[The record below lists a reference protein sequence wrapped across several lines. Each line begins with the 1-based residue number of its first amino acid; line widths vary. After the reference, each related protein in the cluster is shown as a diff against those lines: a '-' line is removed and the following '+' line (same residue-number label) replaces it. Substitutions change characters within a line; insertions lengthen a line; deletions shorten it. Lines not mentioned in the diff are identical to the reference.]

1 MENKK
6 LNKYLP
12 YVLGGV
18 ALVGVVLIF
27 VYRNKL
33 KKLAKSTLGGQKWF
47 DESVKWYRD
56 AQTKQK
62 VDSLHPK
69 FIPIV
74 KEFFSRIEK
83 ELGLQM
89 FATSGY
95 RDFQKQ
101 AQLYA
106 ENNQNAKAGYSSHNY
121 GFAVDVN
128 VINPKT
134 GSIVLNKAS
143 SDDAWNKSG
152 IIKIANEMGIKWGGG
167 KNFGSYHDPIH
178 FYIDPAPREKLLS
191 LHNAGKVDSNGY
203 VLV

>member
-1 MENKK
+1 MNKK
-6 LNKYLP
+6 INKYLP
-12 YVLGGV
+12 YILGGV
-18 ALVGVVLIF
+18 ALVGVALIF

-33 KKLAKSTLGGQKWF
+33 KSVAKSTFGGQKWF
-47 DESVKWYRD
+47 DDTVKWYRN
-56 AQTKQK
+56 AETKQK
-62 VDSLHPK
+62 VETLHPK
-69 FIPIV
+69 FKPLV

-83 ELGLQM
+83 QLGLQM

-95 RDFQKQ
+95 RDFKKQ

-106 ENNQNAKAGYSSHNY
+106 ENNKNAKPGYSSHNY

-128 VINPKT
+128 VIDPKT
-134 GSIVLNKAS
+134 GKIILNKVS

-152 IIKIANEMGIKWGGG
+152 IIKIANEMGLKWGGG
-167 KNFGSYHDPIH
+167 KNFGEYHDPIH
-178 FYIDPAPREKLLS
+178 FYTDPAPREKLLS